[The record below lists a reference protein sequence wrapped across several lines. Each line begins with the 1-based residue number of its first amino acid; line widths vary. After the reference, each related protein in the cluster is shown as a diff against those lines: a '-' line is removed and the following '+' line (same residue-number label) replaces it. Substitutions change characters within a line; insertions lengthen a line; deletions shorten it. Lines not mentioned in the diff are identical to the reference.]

1 MAGGSSESVADADWG
16 TNDTAEHLPN
26 EIELTDYAH
35 ELAFLPDLTEQSS
48 TTLDYSGPNV
58 QNIDLQTD
66 QQAKLVAV
74 LQKQEEIMIASGNA
88 LPPPAYGVVC
98 DIDVQGHPPIKQK
111 ARRTPLR
118 FLGKLYELLKG
129 LLTARLVS
137 FSDSPWA
144 SPIVIVLKKNGIDIR
159 LCIDYKRVNAIT
171 AIMEYAMP
179 LVDDLLTEM
188 EAYLWFCSLDAA
200 SGFWA
205 VMMTRRARKIS
216 AFVCALGHFEWL
228 RMPFGLKNAPMIY
241 QRMIDNALWGFVQP
255 KGGWANFSGK
265 MRIAETADAEDR
277 AGVTEA
283 SVSLSEAPRTKFEAD
298 RALST
303 TESAVQDF
311 AVYGAALYQL
321 KDADFEPGGDL
332 SAARRSFAM
341 LQQRVRDAPILRH
354 FDRGKDVHVTLF
366 ANEWALISTV
376 MQEHEGK
383 LHPVRF
389 CGRVLKDAE
398 MNYHPA
404 EKEVL
409 ALLLVLKVCYT
420 QLVGKSIQVYTRFST
435 LEWVHKS
442 KTLFGRATQFAVL
455 LSPWHL
461 VVERVKE
468 KECAFAQLLQAGLT
482 SFVDLNESLASV
494 APPSKGS
501 PNVRLDPHLLYA
513 RLPTSYSGHVL
524 SFDGSAKTE
533 KHGGYGSCSWI
544 LWKLPEWTIVI
555 AASAYLETTT
565 VNLAE
570 YAGMNNGVSAALGLA
585 ITDLVI
591 VGDSRLAIQQSLGVI
606 ACRKET
612 LMAQLNHHREL
623 VAKLRS
629 VKYLHAIR
637 EFNAAADS
645 LASETLES
653 KASAVTTSEAR
664 IAELRALNRINEV
677 IYETSVDETTEEKPS
692 VSVLRASMTSKEP
705 RSKTFF
711 DFVRAE
717 DRDSGHV
724 TVTTR
729 HQAKAKTKR
738 VRFTNEVSVMGQD
751 DAARLA
757 ESNAVPNEAQNVR
770 EETLP
775 ATEALT
781 AATPAPPDAEDVD
794 PLTVQEE
801 RRRRVAA
808 AQEEELRWSNLRAV
822 L

>member
-1 MAGGSSESVADADWG
+1 
-16 TNDTAEHLPN
+16 
-26 EIELTDYAH
+26 
-35 ELAFLPDLTEQSS
+35 
-48 TTLDYSGPNV
+48 
-58 QNIDLQTD
+58 
-66 QQAKLVAV
+66 
-74 LQKQEEIMIASGNA
+74 
-88 LPPPAYGVVC
+88 
-98 DIDVQGHPPIKQK
+98 
-111 ARRTPLR
+111 
-118 FLGKLYELLKG
+118 
-129 LLTARLVS
+129 
-137 FSDSPWA
+137 
-144 SPIVIVLKKNGIDIR
+144 
-159 LCIDYKRVNAIT
+159 
-171 AIMEYAMP
+171 
-179 LVDDLLTEM
+179 
-188 EAYLWFCSLDAA
+188 
-200 SGFWA
+200 
-205 VMMTRRARKIS
+205 
-216 AFVCALGHFEWL
+216 
-228 RMPFGLKNAPMIY
+228 
-241 QRMIDNALWGFVQP
+241 
-255 KGGWANFSGK
+255 
-265 MRIAETADAEDR
+265 
-277 AGVTEA
+277 
-283 SVSLSEAPRTKFEAD
+283 
-298 RALST
+298 
-303 TESAVQDF
+303 
-311 AVYGAALYQL
+311 
-321 KDADFEPGGDL
+321 
-332 SAARRSFAM
+332 
-341 LQQRVRDAPILRH
+341 
-354 FDRGKDVHVTLF
+354 
-366 ANEWALISTV
+366 

-389 CGRVLKDAE
+389 CGSVLKDAE

-420 QLVGKSIQVYTRFST
+420 QLVGKSIRVYTRFST

-468 KECAFAQLLQAGLT
+468 KDCAFAQLLQAGLT
-482 SFVDLNESLASV
+482 SFVDLDESLASV
-494 APPSKGS
+494 APPSKRL

-653 KASAVTTSEAR
+653 KTSAVTTSEAR

-677 IYETSVDETTEEKPS
+677 IYKTSVDGATEEKPS
-692 VSVLRASMTSKEP
+692 VSVLRASMTREDP
-705 RSKTFF
+705 RRKTFF
-711 DFVRAE
+711 DFVRTE
-717 DRDSGHV
+717 DRDSGYV

-729 HQAKAKTKR
+729 RQEKTKTKR
-738 VRFTNEVSVMGQD
+738 VRFANEVSVIGQD
-751 DAARLA
+751 EAARLA
-757 ESNAVPNEAQNVR
+757 ESNAVSNEAQDVL
-770 EETLP
+770 EETLSP
-775 ATEALT
+775 TEAL
-781 AATPAPPDAEDVD
+781 AAAMPAPPEAEDVD
-794 PLTVQEE
+794 PLLVQDE

-808 AQEEELRWSNLRAV
+808 AQDDELR
-822 L
+822 

>member
-1 MAGGSSESVADADWG
+1 
-16 TNDTAEHLPN
+16 
-26 EIELTDYAH
+26 
-35 ELAFLPDLTEQSS
+35 
-48 TTLDYSGPNV
+48 
-58 QNIDLQTD
+58 
-66 QQAKLVAV
+66 
-74 LQKQEEIMIASGNA
+74 
-88 LPPPAYGVVC
+88 
-98 DIDVQGHPPIKQK
+98 
-111 ARRTPLR
+111 
-118 FLGKLYELLKG
+118 
-129 LLTARLVS
+129 
-137 FSDSPWA
+137 
-144 SPIVIVLKKNGIDIR
+144 
-159 LCIDYKRVNAIT
+159 
-171 AIMEYAMP
+171 
-179 LVDDLLTEM
+179 
-188 EAYLWFCSLDAA
+188 
-200 SGFWA
+200 
-205 VMMTRRARKIS
+205 
-216 AFVCALGHFEWL
+216 
-228 RMPFGLKNAPMIY
+228 
-241 QRMIDNALWGFVQP
+241 MIDNALWGFVQP
-255 KGGWANFSGK
+255 KGGWANFSEK

-277 AGVTEA
+277 AGVAEA
-283 SVSLSEAPRTKFEAD
+283 SVGPTEAPRTKFEAD

-303 TESAVQDF
+303 TESAVVTLVNSPVAMYSSGEPDESSLVPVLDRRSFVDDICFGSETFEACLATLDRLLSRFRECRISVSFSKSLFVQRKVVFLSHDVSAAGIAPDAKKAAAVTELSFPASKKGVQSFLGALNYYSRFIQDF

-332 SAARRSFAM
+332 SATRQSFVM

-366 ANEWALISTV
+366 ANEWALSSTL

-420 QLVGKSIQVYTRFST
+420 QLIGKSIRVYTRFST

-461 VVERVKE
+461 VVERAKE
-468 KECAFAQLLQAGLT
+468 KDCAFAQLLQAGLT
-482 SFVDLNESLASV
+482 SFVDLDESLASV

-524 SFDGSAKTE
+524 SFAGSAKTE

-555 AASAYLETTT
+555 AASAYLEATT

-711 DFVRAE
+711 YFVRAE

-729 HQAKAKTKR
+729 H
-738 VRFTNEVSVMGQD
+738 
-751 DAARLA
+751 
-757 ESNAVPNEAQNVR
+757 
-770 EETLP
+770 
-775 ATEALT
+775 
-781 AATPAPPDAEDVD
+781 
-794 PLTVQEE
+794 
-801 RRRRVAA
+801 
-808 AQEEELRWSNLRAV
+808 
-822 L
+822 